1 MMSVSFQGA
10 GETLPAVTGRTFTAS
25 DTAVI
30 EPLTRAVLVTVAGAV
45 AVEYQDGT
53 THTIGE
59 LAKGVM
65 HPLQVRRILATGTTA
80 TGISVFN

>member
-1 MMSVSFQGA
+1 MSVTFQGA
-10 GETLPAVTGRTFTAS
+10 GETLPAVKGSVYTPS

-30 EPLTRAVLVTVAGAV
+30 EPLTRGILVTVAGAV

-59 LAKGVM
+59 LAQGVI

>member
-1 MMSVSFQGA
+1 MTASFQGA
-10 GETLPAVTGRTFTAS
+10 GDILPAVTGRAVTAS
-25 DTAVI
+25 DTTVI
-30 EPLTRAVLVTVAGAV
+30 EPLTRGVLVTVAGAV
-45 AVEYQDGT
+45 AVEYLDGT

-59 LAKGVM
+59 LAQGIM